1 LKKTNQATIAA
12 GDAADR
18 DAILEMDCVRQSW
31 EAAHDYAKKLG
42 AAFSAYKADKQRLV
56 HDSKLG
62 EVEYQ
67 KARIASRE
75 HNMERYKVYSPACL
89 ARLR

>member
-1 LKKTNQATIAA
+1 LKKTSEATITA

-18 DAILEMDCVRQSW
+18 DAILETDRVEQGW
-31 EAAHDYAKKLG
+31 QAAHDYAKKLG
-42 AAFSAYKADKQRLV
+42 AAFSAYRADKQRLV
-56 HDSKLG
+56 KDSKLG
-62 EVEYQ
+62 DVGYH

-75 HNMERYKVYSPACL
+75 HNMERYKVRSSARS